1 MFENSS
7 EELAYH
13 KLLILYILEKIKMDL
28 TNSQI
33 TQVVLETEM
42 MNYFSLQ
49 QLLSQLMESKFLTTY
64 KDSDREYYA
73 LTQRG
78 VESLEYFF
86 NRIPTSVTEK

>member
-49 QLLSQLMESKFLTTY
+49 IKTLTENIMLLLKE
-64 KDSDREYYA
+64 A
-73 LTQRG
+73 
-78 VESLEYFF
+78 
-86 NRIPTSVTEK
+86 

>member
-13 KLLILYILEKIKMDL
+13 KLLVLYILRKIKTDL

-42 MNYFSLQ
+42 INYFSLQ
-49 QLLSQLMESKFLTTY
+49 QMLSQLMDSKLL
-64 KDSDREYYA
+64 KIHKKNDREYYT
-73 LTQRG
+73 L
-78 VESLEYFF
+78 L
-86 NRIPTSVTEK
+86 SVFLQGYLKT